1 MVGNVRVN
9 VSLRPATPDDEPF
22 LLDVYASSRDEELAA
37 LDWDDNQKRAFIR
50 MQFLVR
56 ERSYP
61 LGDDRIIL
69 MNERPIGRLLVNRTD
84 SAILLTDIALLTE
97 YRNAGIG
104 TGLIQD
110 LMKEAAESRKPLH
123 LHVLETSAAVRLYER
138 LGFSRLGTDA
148 AYLEMKWDPLA
159 QTRPIV
165 HDSLPG

>member
-1 MVGNVRVN
+1 MPNLRVN
-9 VSLRPATPDDEPF
+9 VSLRQATPDDEGF
-22 LLDVYASSRDEELAA
+22 LLDLYGSTRDEELTG
-37 LDWDDNQKRAFIR
+37 LDWDDNQKQAFIK

-61 LGDDRIIL
+61 RGDDQIIL
-69 MNERPIGRLLVNRTD
+69 LDERPIGRMLVNRSD

-97 YRNAGIG
+97 YRNTGIG

-110 LMKEAAESRKPLH
+110 LMKEAADSAKPLH
-123 LHVLETSAAVRLYER
+123 LHVLEMSAAVRLYER

-159 QTRPIV
+159 IKTP
-165 HDSLPG
+165 SS

>member
-1 MVGNVRVN
+1 
-9 VSLRPATPDDEPF
+9 VSLRQATPDDEGF
-22 LLDVYASSRDEELAA
+22 LLDLYGSTRDEELTG
-37 LDWDDNQKRAFIR
+37 LDWDDNQKQAFIK

-61 LGDDRIIL
+61 RGDDQIIL
-69 MNERPIGRLLVNRTD
+69 LDERPIGRMLVNRSD

-97 YRNAGIG
+97 YRNTGIG

-110 LMKEAAESRKPLH
+110 LMKEAADSAKPLH
-123 LHVLETSAAVRLYER
+123 LHVLEMSAAVRLYER

-159 QTRPIV
+159 IKTP
-165 HDSLPG
+165 SS

>member
-1 MVGNVRVN
+1 
-9 VSLRPATPDDEPF
+9 VSLRQATPDDEGF
-22 LLDVYASSRDEELAA
+22 LLDLYGSTRDEELTG
-37 LDWDDNQKRAFIR
+37 LDWDDNQKQAFIK

-61 LGDDRIIL
+61 RGDDQIIL
-69 MNERPIGRLLVNRTD
+69 LDERPIGRMLVNRSD

-97 YRNAGIG
+97 YRNTGIG

-110 LMKEAAESRKPLH
+110 LMKEAADSAKPLH

-159 QTRPIV
+159 IKTP
-165 HDSLPG
+165 SS

>member
-1 MVGNVRVN
+1 MPNLRVN
-9 VSLRPATPDDEPF
+9 VSLRQATPDDEGF
-22 LLDVYASSRDEELAA
+22 LLDLYGSTRDEELTG
-37 LDWDDNQKRAFIR
+37 LDWDDNQKQAFIK

-61 LGDDRIIL
+61 RGDDQIIL
-69 MNERPIGRLLVNRTD
+69 LDERPIGRMLVNRSD

-97 YRNAGIG
+97 YRNTGIG

-110 LMKEAAESRKPLH
+110 LMKEAADSAKPLH

-159 QTRPIV
+159 IKTP
-165 HDSLPG
+165 SS

>member
-1 MVGNVRVN
+1 MPNVRVN

-22 LLDVYASSRDEELAA
+22 LLDVYASSREEELAL
-37 LDWDDNQKRAFIR
+37 LDWDDNQKRAFVR

-61 LGDDRIIL
+61 SGDDQIIL
-69 MNERPIGRLLVNRTD
+69 MNERPIGRMLVNRSD
-84 SAILLTDIALLTE
+84 SAILLTDIALLTK

-104 TGLIQD
+104 TALIQD

-123 LHVLETSAAVRLYER
+123 LHVLETSAAVRFYER

-148 AYLEMKWDPLA
+148 AYLEMKWDPLT
-159 QTRPIV
+159 QSGP
-165 HDSLPG
+165 